1 MAIKKNNLNLSII
14 IPILNE
20 AKNIKKLIPKIY
32 NNLKTIKHKKIQII
46 LVDDNSNDNID
57 EVFSKLKKNF
67 KSIYLFKR
75 KTNRDLSK
83 SCILGFNKS
92 TSENILVMDGD
103 LQHDPKYIPDLYF
116 KLIDD
121 NLDFVI
127 GSRNLIKKGR
137 RGLGLT
143 RYISSII
150 LIFIIN
156 FFLGKKTT
164 DPMSGYFIFKKKIYK
179 SNKKHLYKQGYKI
192 LADLIYS
199 SKKKLKIKDIDI
211 NFKLRGFGKSKMN
224 FGILLKLISFIIKR
238 SINIWLLFCYS

>member
-1 MAIKKNNLNLSII
+1 MFNKKNHQLSIV

-20 AKNIKKLIPKIY
+20 AKNINILIPKIV
-32 NNLKTIKHKKIQII
+32 NCIKNKIKKHEII
-46 LVDDNSNDNID
+46 IVDDDSDDNISKII
-57 EVFSKLKKNF
+57 FKLKKKYKF
-67 KSIYLFKR
+67 IKFVQR
-75 KTNRDLSK
+75 KGKTKRDLSQ
-83 SCILGFNKS
+83 SCLSGFKKAKY
-92 TSENILVMDGD
+92 ENILVMDGD

-116 KLIDD
+116 KLIND

-137 RGLGLT
+137 RGLGLI

-156 FFLGKKTT
+156 FFLGKKTS

-199 SKKKLKIKDIDI
+199 SKNKLKIKDIDI
-211 NFKLRGFGKSKMN
+211 NFKLRDFGKSKMN
-224 FGILLKLISFIIKR
+224 FVILLKLIFFIIKR
-238 SINIWLLFCYS
+238 SINI